1 MVHLSL
7 QEACAEIQMDFIYFN
22 SNLYVWIMLT
32 VLIVDLRWCP
42 EHHFV
47 AGVASARLCTG
58 SL

>member
-1 MVHLSL
+1 MVHLGFR
-7 QEACAEIQMDFIYFN
+7 EACAEIQMDFIYFN

-42 EHHFV
+42 EHPSV
-47 AGVASARLCTG
+47 AGAGSARLYTG